1 MTNEDQDKLTKVY
14 AIGQVGILY
23 SSASKEKNAWVNYNR
38 KIFKVEVTIRSGLI
52 NNVTV
57 ESLRTF
63 QQNVGNTA
71 YLHTIPST
79 QNKITITNT
88 NNRLCF

>member
-1 MTNEDQDKLTKVY
+1 M
-14 AIGQVGILY
+14 
-23 SSASKEKNAWVNYNR
+23 
-38 KIFKVEVTIRSGLI
+38 

-57 ESLRTF
+57 ESVRTF

-71 YLHTIPST
+71 YLQTIPST